1 MFYTNL
7 LYFLVVIFVVAT
19 DNAPPHPALP
29 PLLALPLLLMVYG
42 GYFFLC
48 RQVFAGGG
56 GGSRA
61 YFARERL
68 LSVTA
73 VALFI
78 ICLHGLDLKYYLHPL
93 ALDDRLPV
101 LENIGGLMLF
111 FGFLVLMWIRARPSY
126 QALFF
131 RSHTALSFI
140 VANIRA
146 NLPILLPWLL
156 ISFIFDLLALLSVPG
171 LERLLASPW
180 GDVALFAVFVLF
192 LLFFFPP
199 LVRLLW
205 DCTPLPAGP
214 LRTRM
219 EQFCREQGFSA
230 EILLWPL
237 FEGQV
242 LTAGVMGII
251 PRLRYLLV
259 TTALLNAL
267 TWDELKAVLA
277 HEIGHV
283 KKKHLL
289 LYVFLFLGFSLF
301 AGASAELLPYF
312 ILGSDWFYQLV
323 DRLRISPEAVL
334 AVLLSLPVLLL
345 MLLYFR
351 YLFGY
356 FIRNFERQAD
366 LHVFSAIGD
375 SSALISSFEKIALLG
390 GNIRNQK
397 SWHHFGIG
405 ERIDFL
411 HACERD
417 RGRIRR
423 QDRKVRLS
431 LLLYFVLVAGIAGA
445 LDSMDF
451 RKIPPGAEIR
461 YIEAVVAHKVRQGAE
476 DGLLFLLLGDL
487 LQEKKMEARAIA
499 AYENALRLKPANPVV
514 HNNLAWLLVTARDS
528 SLRDPARAVALARQ
542 AAEIKEA
549 GYILDTLAVA
559 LWTAGSVREAL
570 AAERRALEID
580 PDNAEYYRA
589 QLRRMEQ
596 ASGERGG
603 V

>member
-1 MFYTNL
+1 MLYANL
-7 LYFLVVIFVVAT
+7 FYFLVVIFVLAT
-19 DNAPPHPALP
+19 DHAPAHPVLP
-29 PLLALPLLLMVYG
+29 PLLALPILFLAYG
-42 GYFFLC
+42 SYFLLC
-48 RQVFAGGG
+48 RKVFTEGGAGP
-56 GGSRA
+56 RT
-61 YFARERL
+61 YFARERF

-73 VALFI
+73 VALFVA
-78 ICLHGLDLKYYLHPL
+78 CLHGLDLKYYLHPL
-93 ALDDRLPV
+93 ALGDRLPV
-101 LENIGGLMLF
+101 LENIGGLVLF
-111 FGFLVLMWIRARPSY
+111 FGFLILMWIQARPPY
-126 QALFF
+126 QAVFQ
-131 RSHTALSFI
+131 RIHTVRSFI
-140 VANIRA
+140 AANIRA

-156 ISFIFDLLALLSVPG
+156 ISFLFDLLALVSVPG
-171 LERLLASPW
+171 LQRQLDSPW

-192 LLFFFPP
+192 LLIFFPP
-199 LVRLLW
+199 LVRQLW

-219 EQFCREQGFSA
+219 EQFCQEQGFSA

-259 TTALLNAL
+259 TPALLNAL

-301 AGASAELLPYF
+301 AGAVAEPLPFF

-323 DRLRISPEAVL
+323 GRLRISPETVL
-334 AVLLSLPVLLL
+334 AVLLSLPLLL
-345 MLLYFR
+345 MMLLYFR

-366 LHVFSAIGD
+366 LHVFSALGD
-375 SSALISSFEKIALLG
+375 SAPLISSFEKIALLG

-411 HACERD
+411 LACERD

-423 QDRKVRLS
+423 HDRKVWLS
-431 LLLYFVLVAGIAGA
+431 LLVYFVIVAGIAGA
-445 LDSMDF
+445 LGGRDF
-451 RKIPPGAEIR
+451 RAIPPGAEIR
-461 YIEAVVAHKVRQGAE
+461 YIEAVLAHKVRQGTA

-499 AYENALRLKPANPVV
+499 AYESALRLKPANPDV
-514 HNNLAWLLVTARDS
+514 HNNLAWLLVTAQDP
-528 SLRDPARAVALARQ
+528 SLRNPARAVLLARR
-542 AAEIKEA
+542 AVELKEA
-549 GYILDTLAVA
+549 GYILDTLAVS
-559 LWTAGSVREAL
+559 LWAVGSVREAMS
-570 AAERRALEID
+570 AERRAQEID
-580 PDNAEYYRA
+580 PDNAEYYRE
-589 QLRRMEQ
+589 QVLRMEKTP
-596 ASGERGG
+596 AGAAGH
-603 V
+603 